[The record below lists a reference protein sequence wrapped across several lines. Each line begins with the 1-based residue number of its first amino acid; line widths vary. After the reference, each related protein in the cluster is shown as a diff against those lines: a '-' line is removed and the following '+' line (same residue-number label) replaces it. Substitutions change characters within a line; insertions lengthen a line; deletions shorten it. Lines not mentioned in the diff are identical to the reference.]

1 MWRGIGMVVGV
12 GGGRS
17 DVMVVVVVLHL
28 LCIWAFD
35 MGAFPF
41 LLCVSLHI
49 TTIPHGS
56 GRQEGSAR
64 ADGVLEVV
72 GFFFAF
78 NWGAPGRWG
87 EMEEEQ
93 RDKLG
98 PSPIRPRVGVLMVRF
113 QESFFLFS
121 SPVQTGF

>member
-28 LCIWAFD
+28 LCICAFD

-56 GRQEGSAR
+56 GRQADRKAAR
-64 ADGVLEVV
+64 ARMESWKLAGFLHSTGARRGVGEK
-72 GFFFAF
+72 
-78 NWGAPGRWG
+78 GRRSKGTSWVPV
-87 EMEEEQ
+87 
-93 RDKLG
+93 
-98 PSPIRPRVGVLMVRF
+98 PSD
-113 QESFFLFS
+113 
-121 SPVQTGF
+121 PVWEF